1 MKSVSLEVNDEKQ
14 CELNYLD
21 LLAKNVNVTCSSKNL
36 ACLSLASFLASNI
49 LSVMLEACAKWGVPK
64 RAPHL

>member
-1 MKSVSLEVNDEKQ
+1 MSLHVNDEKQ

-21 LLAKNVNVTCSSKNL
+21 LLAMNVNATCSSKNV

-49 LSVMLEACAKWGVPK
+49 LRVMLEAYTNRGVPK
-64 RAPHL
+64 RASHL